1 MTIAARRHSPPSP
14 QVKDGTRRARRR
26 VARLRHIHPTTHA
39 QQLVLVEHARAA
51 QRSKQ
56 ECQTARLRDQMLA
69 FLPHLRAFA
78 LSLSNDP
85 VKADDL
91 MQTTVLRAW
100 TNLAH
105 FRRGTN
111 LEAWLF
117 TILRNSFYSEFRSR
131 RREVEDADSTYVRR
145 LKVQPE
151 QEFKLFLDDVR
162 TALERLPLEQREAL
176 ILVGGQGETYE
187 DVAAICGVTVGTM
200 KSRVNRARTR
210 LVELLQMEDR
220 HDLGLDRLMQ
230 AALQPLK
237 APGS

>member
-56 ECQTARLRDQMLA
+56 ECQTARLRDQMLS